1 MYRYS
6 GKNIGIKIFRNTV
19 YTATINK
26 GRAKMSTPPDERF
39 YVFFSQRTR
48 QNIMYII
55 YLLTLQTRIQNC
67 SNQSITFTYHRFSF
81 CCCV

>member
-1 MYRYS
+1 MCRYS

-39 YVFFSQRTR
+39 YVFFSQR
-48 QNIMYII
+48 ILDII
-55 YLLTLQTRIQNC
+55 
-67 SNQSITFTYHRFSF
+67 
-81 CCCV
+81 